1 MPDAVAEFIDVG
13 KKSEALDIL
22 CDVLRSRKH
31 RTWQKNHEDIM
42 MKYLE
47 LCVELR
53 RSYMAKEGIYQ
64 YRIICQQTQIKSFE
78 DVVRKY
84 LELAEGR
91 AEAARGVAQA
101 AVVEVDDL
109 DQLQTPE
116 NILLSAVSSEVSQ
129 DRTDRVVLLP
139 WVKFLWESYR
149 QCLDVLRNYSRTESL
164 YHDIALKA
172 FQFCIRFNRKTEFR
186 KLCDNLHT
194 HLDNLKKQQQF
205 SVLPTHASQNQVNL
219 SNPETQAMHLET
231 RLQQLD
237 CAITMELW
245 QEAYKAT
252 DDIKRFNLMNLS
264 KKPLKPQLM
273 ASYYQ
278 KLALVFQK
286 ANCPIFHAAALLRHF
301 LLTKELRKNIKEEE
315 LQRMASKVVA
325 ATLSMPIP
333 PTRPEIDKLVDT
345 EENVIENHHRNL
357 ASLLGLATVVP
368 NRSSLTR
375 DLKRMGVLSF
385 ACPELQ
391 QLFSHLEV
399 EFDPLNLCRKVEN
412 VVAFMEK
419 SEDLKQYVFSLKEV
433 TVVRLLKEICQVYS
447 SIEFKR
453 LLQLCPYVDPISL
466 ENIIVNAAR
475 RNDIQIRID
484 HRKQCL
490 NFGGVFMSP
499 AEEIIEGPFLQS
511 MPSSQVRQQ
520 LVSVYSVL
528 QKARCL
534 IDKDRIKHQRDQ
546 IKHSVMLAYDKNK
559 FEEHHNILLRQEM
572 IEERKEELEKLGQK
586 REEQERKLLEEQQ
599 NKLRKEEQERMMRE
613 AVEREDL
620 QKVREAEELKR
631 RMAKDAVDTLRQT
644 EAGQKILETLDESE
658 LYDLKVDEIRLKQYE
673 QLEKERKEQVS
684 KQQKLEKKTDH
695 FERAKRLEEIPLL
708 EAQYEKQKIVEREI
722 FEKIEKQRIEELI
735 AQRSLALEH
744 RDRML
749 RMKPEADSFAQLI
762 NQARYQEYKNKW
774 DDWKVRIEREK
785 KKQLRERA
793 EKRKQDRRIA
803 HMREKAAKEE
813 ARKKEEQRQLFE
825 AEKKRKEE
833 HNAKMDEQAAKQRQ
847 RLAEIEARQEREKES
862 MYDQRPPPATRAEPE
877 LWRGTAPAAGQET
890 GRGTIVRSDDME
902 RPRLREAD
910 QEDNWRGR
918 KADAGPPALSQDKYR
933 APQSRVAE
941 HPAARPDDGHV
952 PYRAPVVRPR
962 EDQRYD
968 ERDPRSLRN
977 EDYREQETGGS
988 WRRGGNAPPQAP
1000 RNEERI
1006 MERGMERRGDDR
1018 APERPRNDQREEP
1031 DSWRRK
1037 GDTGAD
1043 SRGFAGDR
1051 GPTNRPS
1058 GNFPPRDNRDF
1069 GNRDFGNRAAD
1080 RPPVRQDERRTGEDN
1095 WRSDNRPQAPRPVLQ
1110 RPAPKPNGELL
1121 SP

>member
-1 MPDAVAEFIDVG
+1 
-13 KKSEALDIL
+13 
-22 CDVLRSRKH
+22 
-31 RTWQKNHEDIM
+31 

-47 LCVELR
+47 LCVELK

-91 AEAARGVAQA
+91 AEAAREVAQA

-205 SVLPTHASQNQVNL
+205 SVLPSHASQNQVNL

-375 DLKRMGVLSF
+375 DLKRMGVLSY

-399 EFDPLNLCRKVEN
+399 EFDPLHLCHKVEN
-412 VVAFMEK
+412 ITAFMEK
-419 SEDLKQYVFSLKEV
+419 NDDLKQYVPSLKEV
-433 TVVRLLKEICQVYS
+433 TVVRLLKEIAQVYS

-453 LLQLCPYVDPISL
+453 LLQLCPSVDPILL

-490 NFGGVFMSP
+490 NFGGIFMSP
-499 AEEIIEGPFLQS
+499 AEEVIEGPFLQS

-528 QKARCL
+528 QKARFL
-534 IDKDRIKHQRDQ
+534 IDKDRVKHQREH
-546 IKHSVMLAYDKNK
+546 IKHSIMTEYEKTKYDQ
-559 FEEHHNILLRQEM
+559 HRSILMRQDY
-572 IEERKEELEKLGQK
+572 IEDRKDELEKLGQK

-599 NKLRKEEQERMMRE
+599 NKLRQEEQERMMRE
-613 AVEREDL
+613 AVLREDQ
-620 QKVREAEELKR
+620 QKIREAEELKR
-631 RMAKDAVDTLRQT
+631 RMAKDAVETLRQT

-684 KQQKLEKKTDH
+684 KQQKLERKTDH

-708 EAQYEKQKIVEREI
+708 ESQYEKQKIVDKEI
-722 FEKIEKQRIEELI
+722 FEKMEKQRIEELI
-735 AQRSLALEH
+735 AQRQLALKH

-749 RMKPEADSFAQLI
+749 RIKPEAEKFAEEI
-762 NQARYQEYKNKW
+762 RAARRQVYQQKHEE
-774 DDWKVRIEREK
+774 WKIRIEKEK
-785 KKQLRERA
+785 KRLLQERA
-793 EKRKQDRRIA
+793 AKRKDDRRIA
-803 HMREKAAKEE
+803 YYREKAAREE
-813 ARKKEEQRQLFE
+813 ARKKEEERRK
-825 AEKKRKEE
+825 AEEEKRRKDE
-833 HNAKMDEQAAKQRQ
+833 HNAKMDEQAAKQRLK
-847 RLAEIEARQEREKES
+847 LAEIEARQERERAQ
-862 MYDQRPPPATRAEPE
+862 MYEQRAPPPPVSAEPE
-877 LWRGTAPAAGQET
+877 RWRSGGGGGQVPVHAEA
-890 GRGTIVRSDDME
+890 RVRSDDPDRGPPRN
-902 RPRLREAD
+902 RPE
-910 QEDNWRGR
+910 EEGNWRTVQ
-918 KADAGPPALSQDKYR
+918 KAGTGQSDNKYR
-933 APQSRVAE
+933 APQSRPMDQGAPP
-941 HPAARPDDGHV
+941 PARQEDGGRA
-952 PYRAPVVRPR
+952 PYRPPVTRMGQGF
-962 EDQRYD
+962 QRQD
-968 ERDPRSLRN
+968 DR
-977 EDYREQETGGS
+977 Q
-988 WRRGGNAPPQAP
+988 P
-1000 RNEERI
+1000 RNEEYRDNDRDNWRGGRPGPQGQGQGI
-1006 MERGMERRGDDR
+1006 QERGMERRGMDDR
-1018 APERPRNDQREEP
+1018 SYNDRPRQDDRPRNDEP
-1031 DSWRRK
+1031 SDWRRK
-1037 GDTGAD
+1037 KDPIGQVPA
-1043 SRGFAGDR
+1043 SGDR
-1051 GPTNRPS
+1051 PRIQQQPPS
-1058 GNFPPRDNRDF
+1058 Q
-1069 GNRDFGNRAAD
+1069 RA
-1080 RPPVRQDERRTGEDN
+1080 G
-1095 WRSDNRPQAPRPVLQ
+1095 Q
-1110 RPAPKPNGELL
+1110 RW
-1121 SP
+1121 

>member
-1 MPDAVAEFIDVG
+1 
-13 KKSEALDIL
+13 
-22 CDVLRSRKH
+22 
-31 RTWQKNHEDIM
+31 M

-47 LCVELR
+47 LCVELK

-91 AEAARGVAQA
+91 AEAAREVAQA

-205 SVLPTHASQNQVNL
+205 SVLPSHASQNQVNL

-375 DLKRMGVLSF
+375 DLKRMGVLTY

-399 EFDPLNLCRKVEN
+399 EFDPLHLCLKVEN
-412 VVAFMEK
+412 IIAFMEK
-419 SEDLKQYVFSLKEV
+419 SDDLKQYVPSLKEV
-433 TVVRLLKEICQVYS
+433 TVVRLLKEIAQVYS

-453 LLQLCPYVDPISL
+453 LLHLCPSVDPIVL

-490 NFGGVFMSP
+490 NFGGIFMSP
-499 AEEIIEGPFLQS
+499 AEEVIEGPFLQS
-511 MPSSQVRQQ
+511 MPSSQIRQQ

-534 IDKDRIKHQRDQ
+534 IDKDRLKHQRDL
-546 IKHSVMLAYDKNK
+546 IKHSIMVEYEKTK
-559 FEEHHNILLRQEM
+559 HEQHRNILMRQDF
-572 IEERKEELEKLGQK
+572 IEDRKDELEKLGQK
-586 REEQERKLLEEQQ
+586 REEQERRLLEEQQ

-613 AVEREDL
+613 AVEREDQ
-620 QKVREAEELKR
+620 QKIREAEELKR
-631 RMAKDAVDTLRQT
+631 RMAKDAVETLRQT

-695 FERAKRLEEIPLL
+695 FERAKRIEEMPLL
-708 EAQYEKQKIVEREI
+708 EAQHEKQKVMDKEI
-722 FEKIEKQRIEELI
+722 FEKMEKQRIDDLI
-735 AQRSLALEH
+735 AQRELALKH

-749 RMKPEADSFAQLI
+749 RIKPEAEKFANEI
-762 NQARYQEYKNKW
+762 RAARQQVYKAKHDEW
-774 DDWKVRIEREK
+774 QIRIEKEK
-785 KKQLRERA
+785 KRLLLERA
-793 EKRKQDRRIA
+793 EKRKSDRRIA
-803 HMREKAAKEE
+803 YYREKAAREE
-813 ARKKEEQRQLFE
+813 ARKKEEERRKAE
-825 AEKKRKEE
+825 EEKKRKDE

-847 RLAEIEARQEREKES
+847 RMAEIEAREERERAQ
-862 MYDQRPPPATRAEPE
+862 MYEPRAPPPPTREEPQH
-877 LWRGTAPAAGQET
+877 WRGSGPTPVHAEVRVRGDDRDRDERAPQRTRVPQEEVNWRTEQKGSAAPA
-890 GRGTIVRSDDME
+890 
-902 RPRLREAD
+902 
-910 QEDNWRGR
+910 
-918 KADAGPPALSQDKYR
+918 DKYR
-933 APQSRVAE
+933 GPQSRNADHAPPPPV
-941 HPAARPDDGHV
+941 RQDDGRA
-952 PYRAPVVRPR
+952 PYRPPGNRLGQGY
-962 EDQRYD
+962 QRQD
-968 ERDPRSLRN
+968 DRSLRN
-977 EDYREQETGGS
+977 EEYGRDGGRDREYNREDN
-988 WRRGGNAPPQAP
+988 WRRGNAAP
-1000 RNEERI
+1000 AGQGI
-1006 MERGMERRGDDR
+1006 QERGMERRNDDR
-1018 APERPRNDQREEP
+1018 FGDRPRNDQRSDEP
-1031 DSWRRK
+1031 DDWRK
-1037 GDTGAD
+1037 KKSGPGPVPA
-1043 SRGFAGDR
+1043 SGDR
-1051 GPTNRPS
+1051 PKLQQ
-1058 GNFPPRDNRDF
+1058 PPQQWQ
-1069 GNRDFGNRAAD
+1069 RAA
-1080 RPPVRQDERRTGEDN
+1080 RN
-1095 WRSDNRPQAPRPVLQ
+1095 
-1110 RPAPKPNGELL
+1110 
-1121 SP
+1121 

>member
-1 MPDAVAEFIDVG
+1 MG
-13 KKSEALDIL
+13 KRSEALDIL

-31 RTWQKNHEDIM
+31 RTWQKFHEDIM
-42 MKYLE
+42 IKYLE

-84 LELAEGR
+84 LELAEQR
-91 AEAARGVAQA
+91 AETARESAQA

-149 QCLDVLRNYSRTESL
+149 QSLDVLRNYSRTEGL

-205 SVLPTHASQNQVNL
+205 SLLPTHASQNQVNL

-273 ASYYQ
+273 ANYYQ

-301 LLTKELRKNIKEEE
+301 ILTKDLRKNIKEEE

-391 QLFSHLEV
+391 QLFLHLEV

-412 VVAFMEK
+412 AVAFLSK
-419 SEDLKQYVFSLKEV
+419 NEDLKLYVPSLKEV

-453 LLQLCPYVDPISL
+453 LLQLCPYVDPIAL

-490 NFGGVFMSP
+490 NFGGVLM
-499 AEEIIEGPFLQS
+499 AHGEEVIEGPFLQS

-528 QKARCL
+528 QKARFL
-534 IDKDRIKHQRDQ
+534 TDKERIKHQREQ
-546 IKHSVMLAYDKNK
+546 IKQNIMLTYEQHKYD
-559 FEEHHNILLRQEM
+559 EHELILQRQDF
-572 IEERKEELEKLGQK
+572 IEERKEKLELLGQK

-599 NKLRKEEQERMMRE
+599 NKLRREEQERMMRE
-613 AVEREDL
+613 AIEREDQ
-620 QKVREAEELKR
+620 QKIREAEELKR

-644 EAGQKILETLDESE
+644 EAGQKILETLDENE

-684 KQQKLEKKTDH
+684 KQQKLEKKIDH
-695 FERAKRLEEIPLL
+695 TERAKRIEEIPLL
-708 EAQYEKQKIVEREI
+708 ETLFEKQKVQDREAY
-722 FEKIEKQRIEELI
+722 EKAEAQRIEEMI
-735 AQRSLALEH
+735 TQRNLALEH
-744 RDRML
+744 RERML
-749 RMKPEADSFAQLI
+749 RIMPEAEKFGETI
-762 NQARYQEYKNKW
+762 RGARYKEHKAKL
-774 DDWKVRIEREK
+774 DEWKIRIENTK
-785 KKQLRERA
+785 KRLLRERA
-793 EKRKQDRRIA
+793 EKRKEDRRIA
-803 HMREKAAKEE
+803 YYREKAAKEE
-813 ARKKEEQRQLFE
+813 ARKLEEQRRIFE
-825 AEKKRKEE
+825 EEKKAKEE
-833 HNAKMDEQAAKQRQ
+833 HNRKMDEQAKKQAERE
-847 RLAEIEARQEREKES
+847 AEIEARHRDQESHIQSRPPPTTRQEPEQWRGS
-862 MYDQRPPPATRAEPE
+862 GRDTRVPVGHSDGNFERQRPPQ
-877 LWRGTAPAAGQET
+877 QEE
-890 GRGTIVRSDDME
+890 SD
-902 RPRLREAD
+902 
-910 QEDNWRGR
+910 
-918 KADAGPPALSQDKYR
+918 
-933 APQSRVAE
+933 
-941 HPAARPDDGHV
+941 
-952 PYRAPVVRPR
+952 
-962 EDQRYD
+962 
-968 ERDPRSLRN
+968 
-977 EDYREQETGGS
+977 
-988 WRRGGNAPPQAP
+988 
-1000 RNEERI
+1000 
-1006 MERGMERRGDDR
+1006 
-1018 APERPRNDQREEP
+1018 
-1031 DSWRRK
+1031 WRRK
-1037 GDTGAD
+1037 DDSSKYRPPVSAARQEEGTGAYRPPFNRTTD
-1043 SRGFAGDR
+1043 DRREDHRAPRIDEQRDEDRWDRANMQKAPVRADDRIKERGVGERRVDDR
-1051 GPTNRPS
+1051 P
-1058 GNFPPRDNRDF
+1058 PPRSDNTDDWRRKDAPSSDRPQMRRDMGPRDLGTRNMGSSDMRPRDMGRGRDF
-1069 GNRDFGNRAAD
+1069 GPSENRDGYNRREFGGEDRRIGDGESSWRSGGN
-1080 RPPVRQDERRTGEDN
+1080 RPPVQSQPMRPPP
-1095 WRSDNRPQAPRPVLQ
+1095 RSF
-1110 RPAPKPNGELL
+1110 G
-1121 SP
+1121 